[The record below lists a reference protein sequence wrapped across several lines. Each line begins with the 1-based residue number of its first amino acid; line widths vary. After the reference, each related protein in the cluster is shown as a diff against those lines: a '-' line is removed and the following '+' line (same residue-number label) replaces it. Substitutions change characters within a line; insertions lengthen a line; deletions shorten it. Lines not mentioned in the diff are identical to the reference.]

1 MSGKYYYE
9 AAPPPVQL
17 IRQQTTQCNNIATM
31 IQNAGG
37 KVALSTIKSDYQ
49 KKYGKKIVIPGTT
62 KKEKKIKHYIE
73 KNVPG
78 VKVTGL
84 YCFWVGH
91 TLPPKKKGLQ
101 EVDLNTIPKQA
112 LCGGGGGDSK
122 KKSNDEKVALCA
134 SMRNLH
140 LHQEDEEMEIER
152 DDEVQ
157 DVSSEGGNT
166 SENDSNNVEQKLE
179 DDIVEKLMNY
189 AGGKFKPTIVH
200 QDSMSLL
207 DILPMEWADAL
218 QDIGMK
224 NVSDIS
230 LDLGRRPYCWYNHQ
244 RKYLSEDASHVVSER
259 DIHDV
264 VARWTIA

>member
-1 MSGKYYYE
+1 M
-9 AAPPPVQL
+9 
-17 IRQQTTQCNNIATM
+17 
-31 IQNAGG
+31 
-37 KVALSTIKSDYQ
+37 
-49 KKYGKKIVIPGTT
+49 
-62 KKEKKIKHYIE
+62 
-73 KNVPG
+73 
-78 VKVTGL
+78 
-84 YCFWVGH
+84 
-91 TLPPKKKGLQ
+91 Q
-101 EVDLNTIPKQA
+101 EVDLNTIPKQV
-112 LCGGGGGDSK
+112 LSGGGGGDSK

-244 RKYLSEDASHVVSER
+244 RKYLSEDASHVVNER
-259 DIHDV
+259 DIHDA
-264 VARWTIA
+264 VASLQDPGDDNRAGINGQLHRISCIRNNSNGMIGLTIRVGRHIEGNSAMIRDLLEESDKSILLLGEPGSGKHGICYH